1 MQPHSSTNM
10 QHVYK
15 LWKLFLC
22 LFLII
27 SPVLFQACQS
37 QKNKRSGE
45 NGPYVIPDSLLHTLK
60 IDTVGSSQTVIGKET
75 RSCLS
80 LPSRALIFDHNR
92 YYALV
97 YKSRTDIRITP
108 LRVIRDGIDSAFIS
122 AGVTKGEKVIGSEA
136 LFIYTALSH

>member
-1 MQPHSSTNM
+1 MQPI
-10 QHVYK
+10 YK
-15 LWKLFLC
+15 LRKLFLYVS
-22 LFLII
+22 FII
-27 SPVLFQACQS
+27 GTVYFQACQS
-37 QKNKRSGE
+37 PKNKSTGDD
-45 NGPYVIPDSLLHTLK
+45 GPYVISDSLLHSLK

-108 LRVIRDGIDSAFIS
+108 LRVIRDGIDSAFIA
-122 AGVTKGEKVIGSEA
+122 AGVTKGEKVIGSEV
-136 LFIYTALSH
+136 LFLYTALSH